1 MLAQSRASR
10 QHRRRRGPGAPAPPR
25 PCLVVQLAA
34 CLVQWSTAPRGAR
47 VPIVRPCRSLWVAA
61 QRYSCACWARRLWR
75 PTAPHRRHRC
85 PPSPRPALRRHCR
98 RRSFSARFLDHGALR
113 GHAARPSSE
122 SSRRLTARLCWY
134 QRKRCSLPRRSRC
147 RWSLPQARRSRR
159 PRCVSTRHQ
168 SLQSTQRA
176 AVSAGRD
183 HWGCCAGA
191 EPERGLPAVRRRQ
204 GCRED
209 CEEREIPHAL

>member
-1 MLAQSRASR
+1 MGGGSAL
-10 QHRRRRGPGAPAPPR
+10 
-25 PCLVVQLAA
+25 LL
-34 CLVQWSTAPRGAR
+34 R
-47 VPIVRPCRSLWVAA
+47 VLGV
-61 QRYSCACWARRLWR
+61 RRLWR
-75 PTAPHRRHRC
+75 PTAPHRRHRS

-168 SLQSTQRA
+168 SLQSTQQRVLLFLLGA
-176 AVSAGRD
+176 IIGVVVQEPNLNGDYLLSGVGKDAGKTVKNEKFPT
-183 HWGCCAGA
+183 H
-191 EPERGLPAVRRRQ
+191 
-204 GCRED
+204 
-209 CEEREIPHAL
+209 CEEHTLPPPSLSHRTQLTSNSHRQTRTTPAAWSTSTSTRL